1 MANVLANIG
10 GGAELLEHGIQYVQV
25 GAPEPDKVEELQAEL
40 KAQGLQAIGL
50 TALYLEEDTVATEAA
65 SEAWVNAFDAAVTMG
80 VDLALSSI
88 KADEEMRP
96 KVCDWLRTMGDAA
109 AQRGITV
116 ALETH
121 PSLVH
126 NAEVALKTMEATDHP
141 NIRINYDTGN
151 ISFYT
156 DGADAVT
163 ELKKIAQYVVST
175 HLKDHSGNFDEWDFP
190 TLGAGSVA
198 FAGVKQVLEDVG
210 FQGPWIMQVPGDMTQ
225 AVAHLRS
232 LGFGQ

>member
-1 MANVLANIG
+1 MKNVLANTG
-10 GGAELLEHGIQYVQV
+10 GGSELLEYGIRYVQV
-25 GAPEPDKVEELQAEL
+25 GAPEPDKVEELQVDL
-40 KAQGLQAIGL
+40 KAKGLQAVGL

-65 SEAWVNAFDAAVTMG
+65 SQAWINAFDAAVKMG

-88 KADEEMRP
+88 KADEDIRP
-96 KVCDWLRTMGDAA
+96 KVCDWLKTMGDEA

-126 NAEVALKTMEATDHP
+126 NADAALKTMEATDHP
-141 NIRINYDTGN
+141 NIRINFDTGN

-156 DGADAVT
+156 EGTDAVT
-163 ELKKIAQYVVST
+163 ELKEIAQYVVST

-190 TLGAGSVA
+190 TLGTGSVD
-198 FAGVKQVLEDVG
+198 FAGVRQVLIDAG
-210 FQGPWIMQVPGDMTQ
+210 FQGPWIMQGPGDMKQ

>member
-1 MANVLANIG
+1 MANVLGNIG
-10 GGAELLEHGIQYVQV
+10 GGAELLEHGIRYVQV
-25 GAPEPDKVEELQAEL
+25 GAPEPDKVEELQADL
-40 KAQGLQAIGL
+40 KAKGLQAIGL

-65 SEAWVNAFDAAVTMG
+65 SEAWINAFDAAVKMG
-80 VDLALSSI
+80 IDLALSSI

-96 KVCDWLRTMGDAA
+96 KVCDWLKTMGDAA

-163 ELKKIAQYVVST
+163 ELK
-175 HLKDHSGNFDEWDFP
+175 
-190 TLGAGSVA
+190 
-198 FAGVKQVLEDVG
+198 EDRTVCREYP
-210 FQGPWIMQVPGDMTQ
+210 F
-225 AVAHLRS
+225 
-232 LGFGQ
+232 